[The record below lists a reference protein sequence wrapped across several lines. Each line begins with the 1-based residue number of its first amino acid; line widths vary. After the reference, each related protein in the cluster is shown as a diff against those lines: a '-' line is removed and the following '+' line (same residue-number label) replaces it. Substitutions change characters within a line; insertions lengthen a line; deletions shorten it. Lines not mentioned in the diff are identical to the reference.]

1 MPDKT
6 SWSHYIDA
14 TSAGAYNAVIAERI
28 GVDPATVGRW
38 RAGAVDPKPR
48 QVVAYARAF
57 ELSPVQALVAAG
69 YLDEDELDLPTTPPR
84 AYALN
89 DFSTSE
95 LLEEALARVAHG
107 EGYSYETRRGE
118 PTVVAV
124 DATGN
129 LIPLLAASTDEAGQ

>member
-6 SWSHYIDA
+6 PWSEYIDA
-14 TSAGAYNAVIAERI
+14 TSAGAYNAVIADRI

-57 ELSPVQALVAAG
+57 DLSPVQALVAAG
-69 YLDEDELDLPTTPPR
+69 YLDESELDLPVTPPR
-84 AYALN
+84 AFSLR

-95 LLEEALARVAHG
+95 LLEEALSRVAHG
-107 EGYSYETRRGE
+107 EGYSYEERRGE
-118 PTVVAV
+118 PTLVTVDDNGHVVPYTAPGEV
-124 DATGN
+124 
-129 LIPLLAASTDEAGQ
+129 EE